1 MRLFKHA
8 LRRSSPRGLFF
19 GEKNLTRDDRDTTSA
34 AAGCHCATCGS
45 RWRSFCG
52 PKRRWT
58 ALQEVLPV
66 LTSRGCFLKHLVDG
80 SIRTSEDLLLH
91 HFVEAGF
98 SISRRIRTSAG
109 VT

>member
-58 ALQEVLPV
+58 VLQEILSVLA
-66 LTSRGCFLKHLVDG
+66 SRGCFLKHLVDG

-91 HFVEAGF
+91 HFVETGF
-98 SISRRIRTSAG
+98 FDFLAY
-109 VT
+109 